1 MWLFPALLLFL
12 PGFSTAQDPITGP
25 NMVRGQEQGSLTVRC
40 PYDSSWKD
48 YKKYWCQGAD
58 WSSCEIFIQTDAS
71 EQLVKKDRVSI
82 RDNQTDFIIT
92 VTMED
97 LRLSDAGIYWCAIER
112 TGRDPHFEVNVNI
125 HPGPETST
133 ITMTTMAPILTSTP
147 STTMAPVLTSAPST
161 TMAPVLTTTPSTTM
175 APVLTST
182 PSTTMAPVLTSTPPT
197 MENFGNYG
205 EAHTSTLTWSLLSS
219 VYFQL
224 LVFLE
229 VPLLLSMLIAV
240 LWVNR
245 PQRCSGGGDVRAE
258 EMTPRVMGVWL
269 SSALLLLQVAGC
281 VPLRGPSKVTGTV
294 GESLSVRCQYEEEY
308 KNNNKYWCRVTMLP
322 CKGLV
327 KTRASKE
334 AGKGRVS
341 IRDHPANLTFT
352 VTLENLT
359 LEDAGT
365 YKCGVDMPLIDD
377 SLGIYPF
384 LGIDDDSLKV
394 VVSVVPGSS
403 PENRANTLGSPTSSP
418 VYTQPSVTT
427 EDTTPGP
434 SLQPRPLLS
443 SIYFQVLVFL
453 EVPLLLSML
462 SAVLWVN
469 RPQRCSGEKQHCP
482 DYENQ

>member
-1 MWLFPALLLFL
+1 
-12 PGFSTAQDPITGP
+12 
-25 NMVRGQEQGSLTVRC
+25 
-40 PYDSSWKD
+40 
-48 YKKYWCQGAD
+48 
-58 WSSCEIFIQTDAS
+58 
-71 EQLVKKDRVSI
+71 
-82 RDNQTDFIIT
+82 
-92 VTMED
+92 
-97 LRLSDAGIYWCAIER
+97 
-112 TGRDPHFEVNVNI
+112 
-125 HPGPETST
+125 
-133 ITMTTMAPILTSTP
+133 
-147 STTMAPVLTSAPST
+147 
-161 TMAPVLTTTPSTTM
+161 
-175 APVLTST
+175 
-182 PSTTMAPVLTSTPPT
+182 
-197 MENFGNYG
+197 
-205 EAHTSTLTWSLLSS
+205 
-219 VYFQL
+219 
-224 LVFLE
+224 
-229 VPLLLSMLIAV
+229 
-240 LWVNR
+240 
-245 PQRCSGGGDVRAE
+245 
-258 EMTPRVMGVWL
+258 MTPRVMGVWL
-269 SSALLLLQVAGC
+269 PSALLLLQVPGC

-308 KNNNKYWCRVTMLP
+308 KNNEKYWCRVSLLPP
-322 CKGLV
+322 CKEIV

-365 YKCGVDMPLIDD
+365 YKCGVDIPLFDDRSSMGINSFLEIDA
-377 SLGIYPF
+377 SF
-384 LGIDDDSLKV
+384 KV

-418 VYTQPSVTT
+418 VHTQPSVTT